1 MQQQRYIILNI
12 HRLLLVLGVA
22 LVLGA
27 LLQLGSASAFG
38 ESKNGTDQ
46 KPTENEPIQIT
57 ADQLISNNDEKYA
70 EFIGNV
76 KASQGNFVITSDRLR
91 IYYHGDLVNPAKKS
105 TEDAFIKKIV
115 AKGNVGITSEQY
127 VAQTD
132 QVEYDTESMTIVLI
146 GENSKVTSGK
156 NSITGSKIT
165 LYRKE
170 GQVKVEG
177 SAKTRIKAVFYST
190 GETSDT
196 FKIEPPDDKDSPA
209 ETTP

>member
-1 MQQQRYIILNI
+1 
-12 HRLLLVLGVA
+12 
-22 LVLGA
+22 
-27 LLQLGSASAFG
+27 
-38 ESKNGTDQ
+38 
-46 KPTENEPIQIT
+46 
-57 ADQLISNNDEKYA
+57 
-70 EFIGNV
+70 V
-76 KASQGNFVITSDRLR
+76 KAAQGSFVITSDRLR
-91 IYYHGDLVNPAKKS
+91 IYYEGDLVNPAKKS
-105 TEDAFIKKIV
+105 SEDAFIKKIV

-132 QVEYDTESMTIVLI
+132 QVEYDTESMTIVLT

-177 SAKTRIKAVFYST
+177 SAEKRIKAVFYST
-190 GETSDT
+190 GETSDV
-196 FKIEPPDDKDSPA
+196 FKIEQPADKGTSA